1 MRRELIVVTALAAG
15 SQISA
20 FFKLWFT
27 ARIFGLSAELDG
39 YNLALVIPTT
49 LSSIFAGCLQTGL
62 FPVRANLNAM
72 GERNDVDAFE
82 RVLLLSVGAAG
93 CIAAA
98 LLYFSNDLVMTYFS
112 PRGLDPSVQNAL
124 QIVAPSVSV
133 LVGLS
138 MLGDTAGYILAMRR
152 RFAVAAGAPIINGII
167 GGLVLA
173 SFPQAGLASL
183 LVGTIVGSIC
193 QVGICIWGLH
203 RSGLR
208 LFGSLLPIVQARVLL
223 CQIVALSA
231 WIFPG
236 VVLSN
241 LVVSLPAV
249 WVSGFGEGANSAF
262 GYAYRLHSSTVQL
275 LVMAG
280 SPVILANFS
289 DLIAG
294 GEIQAVRS
302 ILLKTAAIALIIG
315 ATGVILVGTI
325 GPSLLTYIFRGKFDA
340 DAAIRVSNH
349 WWWMSTG
356 VAFLIIGNVFAKLW
370 QSQQRP
376 KFMTLMA
383 IISIITMIGSY
394 HLLMPYLGEYGVAA
408 AMSVAAVATVVVGAR
423 FLGLNNPDR
432 HDTNNKHEQRRR

>member
-39 YNLALVIPTT
+39 YNLALIIPTT
-49 LSSIFAGCLQTGL
+49 LSGIFAGCLQTGL
-62 FPVRANLNAM
+62 FPVRANLNAK
-72 GERNDVDAFE
+72 GDRSDVDAFE
-82 RVLLLSVGAAG
+82 RTLLLSVGAAG
-93 CIAAA
+93 CIAAT
-98 LLYFSNDLVMTYFS
+98 LLFFSNALVITHLS
-112 PRGLDPSVQNAL
+112 PRVLAPAVQHSL
-124 QIVAPSVSV
+124 HIVAPSVSV
-133 LVGLS
+133 LVALS
-138 MLGDTAGYILAMRR
+138 MFGDTAGYILAMRR
-152 RFAVAAGAPIINGII
+152 RFAVAAAAPIINGII

-173 SFPQAGLASL
+173 SFPQAGLSSL
-183 LVGTIVGSIC
+183 LAGTIVGTVC
-193 QVGICIWGLH
+193 QVGICVWGLH

-208 LFGSLLPIVQARVLL
+208 LFGSVLPIVRARVLF
-223 CQIVALSA
+223 CQIVTLSA

-236 VVLSN
+236 VLLSN
-241 LVVSLPAV
+241 LAVSLPAV

-302 ILLKTAAIALIIG
+302 ILLKAAAIALIIG
-315 ATGVILVGTI
+315 AAGMILVGTI

-356 VAFLIIGNVFAKLW
+356 IAFLIIGNVFAKLW

-383 IISIITMIGSY
+383 IISIITMIGSH

-408 AMSVAAVATVVVGAR
+408 AMSVAASATVVVGVP
-423 FLGLNNPDR
+423 FLGLNSANR
-432 HDTNNKHEQRRR
+432 HDSNKHERRRR